1 MGYENFKHQDLRALK
16 IVENAKKFGIET
28 LQNEALV
35 SQFLKAPKL
44 HLSDDERANIEEIFM
59 NLMQIEQDVQ
69 LSK

>member
-16 IVENAKKFGIET
+16 IVENAKKFGVET

-35 SQFLKAPKL
+35 NQFLKVPKL
-44 HLSDDERANIEEIFM
+44 HLSDGERANIEEIFM